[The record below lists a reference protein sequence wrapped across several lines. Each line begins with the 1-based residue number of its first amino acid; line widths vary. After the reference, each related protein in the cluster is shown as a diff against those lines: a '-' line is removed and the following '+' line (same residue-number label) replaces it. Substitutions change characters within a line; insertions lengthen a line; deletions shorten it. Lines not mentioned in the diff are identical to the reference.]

1 MVRILIAIIGL
12 SATALAGCKGDSE
25 GPGTEQRGTRVVTNV
40 VARVGG
46 RPIGAS
52 EVGARMAAEG
62 VSAEAAIDQLIDEEL
77 LVREAERLGLT
88 VSEDGERTIERVMVR
103 SMLHDLENENT
114 PESIS
119 EEEVREDYALHADRL
134 QVPERRRSWHILV
147 KDSSEAGQ
155 ARAESILRELRRAAD
170 PRTVYER
177 YVDGAPDGTELEI
190 KAEELPAISK
200 NAGFKKRYKN
210 ALFEAKSEGPLKDVV
225 KTSHGWHA
233 IVLVEILPEEHTT
246 IDEVEGEIRER
257 LSQKKRFEQL
267 VEIVQALE
275 AKGLVQYDEE
285 GVERLLSMA
294 ALPERAE

>member
-1 MVRILIAIIGL
+1 MVRIVIAIIGL
-12 SATALAGCKGDSE
+12 SAAALAGCNGDSE
-25 GPGTEQRGTRVVTNV
+25 EAQTELRGTRVVTDV

-52 EVGARMAAEG
+52 EVEARAAAEG
-62 VSAEAAIDQLIDEEL
+62 VSIETELQQLIDEEL
-77 LVREAERLGLT
+77 LVQEAERLGLT
-88 VSEDGERTIERVMVR
+88 MSEDGERSIERVMVR
-103 SMLHDLENENT
+103 AMLHDLEKANT

-119 EEEVREDYALHADRL
+119 EEEVREDYALHADKL

-155 ARAESILRELRRAAD
+155 AQAESILRELRRADD

-177 YVDGAPDGTELEI
+177 YVDDAPEGTGFEV

-200 NAGFKKRYKN
+200 KAGFKKRYKN
-210 ALFEAKSEGPLKDVV
+210 ALFEAKSEGPLKKVV
-225 KTSHGWHA
+225 QTSHGWHA

-246 IDEVEGEIRER
+246 LDEVEDETRER

-275 AKGLVQYDEE
+275 AKGLVQYDEQ

-294 ALPERAE
+294 GLPERSE

>member
-1 MVRILIAIIGL
+1 VRIVIIIGL
-12 SATALAGCKGDSE
+12 GATALAGCNGDSE
-25 GPGTEQRGTRVVTNV
+25 KAQTEQRGSRVVADV

-52 EVGARMAAEG
+52 EVEARVEAEG
-62 VSAEAAIDQLIDEEL
+62 VSAEAAIDQLIAEEL
-77 LVREAERLGLT
+77 LVREAERLGLI
-88 VSEDGERTIERVMVR
+88 VSEDGERTIERAMVR
-103 SMLHDLENENT
+103 AMLHDLEKENT
-114 PESIS
+114 PGSIS
-119 EEEVREDYALHADRL
+119 EEEVREDYVLHADKL
-134 QVPERRRSWHILV
+134 QVPERRHSWHIVV
-147 KDSSEAGQ
+147 KDSSEAGR
-155 ARAESILRELRRAAD
+155 ARAESILRELRRADD

-177 YVDGAPDGTELEI
+177 YVDGAPDGTDFEI

-200 NAGFKKRYKN
+200 NAGFKKRYKT

-246 IDEVEGEIRER
+246 LDEVEGEIRER

-285 GVERLLSMA
+285 GVERLLSMTG
-294 ALPERAE
+294 LPERSE